1 MRLLLVALLSLLSGA
16 AGAVALPNAPVAKV
30 ALPQSTAECPRTTS
44 YYAYRQGEPLK
55 PRKLTELPPAN
66 AYSAIY
72 RHIGHCEA
80 PIVVKYGVGRR

>member
-1 MRLLLVALLSLLSGA
+1 MRLLIVALLMLPSA
-16 AGAVALPNAPVAKV
+16 AGAVSVQGASVVKDAQHPSA
-30 ALPQSTAECPRTTS
+30 AECPETTN
-44 YYAYRQGEPLK
+44 YYAYRDGKPLS

-66 AYSAIY
+66 AYLAVY